1 MDYKN
6 NQTAMERAFENK
18 IDDCIEDS
26 LDVMESPTNLSAE
39 MIEQRLQN
47 PSCRQACKDVQ
58 DSSLAL
64 LLDMCD
70 QQINV
75 DSELAKFKLKYEK
88 ANSRKWSVILK
99 SAAGVAAL
107 FLVLL
112 VSHWMLRNQKQD
124 VVAKGYTVFIAHHI
138 PQQVTIQSNSKKI
151 VVDDKSASATQL
163 IRQMRNVDDLAAKG
177 EKNRVASCKL
187 TVPCGRD
194 FKITLSD
201 GSVVWLNANSSF
213 VYPTAFEGKERIV
226 FLEGEAYFK
235 VAKDKQHPFIVKTK
249 YMETQVYG
257 TEFNVKCYDPEDAHV
272 VLISG
277 SVGVTNL
284 KNKSY
289 KVITPGDDA
298 HVMPSGELI
307 TQKIDV
313 DSYLYWK
320 DGYFYF
326 DKEPLKNVMQNIG
339 RWYNMTVEFKRQK
352 DMDIVVHFTGDRS
365 MPLPHIITLL
375 NRMKKVNVVLEND
388 KIVVH

>member
-1 MDYKN
+1 
-6 NQTAMERAFENK
+6 MESAFENK

-26 LDVMESPTNLSAE
+26 LDVMETPTNLSAE
-39 MIEQRLQN
+39 MIEQHLQN
-47 PSCRQACKDVQ
+47 LSCKQVCKDIQ
-58 DSSLAL
+58 DSSFAL
-64 LLDMCD
+64 LLDMSD

-75 DSELAKFKLKYEK
+75 DSELAKFKSKHEK
-88 ANSRKWSVILK
+88 ANSRKRSAVLK
-99 SAAGVAAL
+99 SVTGVAAL
-107 FLVLL
+107 IVILL
-112 VSHWMLRNQKQD
+112 VSYWMLRNQKQN
-124 VVAKGYTVFIAHHI
+124 VVQTGYTVFTAHHV
-138 PQQVTIQSNSKKI
+138 PQQVTIQSKSKKI

-163 IRQMRNVDDLAAKG
+163 IRQMRNVDDVAAKG
-177 EKNRVASCKL
+177 EKTRVASCKI

-235 VAKDKQHPFIVKTK
+235 VAKDKQHPFIVKTP

-257 TEFNVKCYDPEDAHV
+257 TEFNVKCYDPGDAHV

-298 HVMPSGELI
+298 HVMPNGELI

-339 RWYNMTVEFKRQK
+339 RWYNMTVEFKRK
-352 DMDIVVHFTGDRS
+352 EDMDIVVHFAGDRS
-365 MPLPHIITLL
+365 MALPHIITLL